1 MSSVT
6 AATLSP
12 QKVEFQTFDRPNP
25 GPGDMLVEI
34 LSVGICGSDK
44 HMYVGNA
51 ELDFPVVA
59 GHELVGK
66 VVAMGD
72 EVARASNVVGG
83 PVALGDRVAVTPSSQ
98 GCGRCWYCLH
108 VPHKPALCPNRFVY
122 GFTPVS
128 RPPHLYGGFASMM
141 FVGERSNIFR
151 IPDAL
156 STERAVLTEPT
167 AVATRA
173 VERAMG
179 SGIPRIGE
187 GIGIG
192 TRVAVL
198 GAGPIGLMIIVALR
212 HVGVG
217 TIIVSDL
224 SAERLSLAGR
234 MGADLTLNL
243 KETDA
248 ATRLEAVRGA
258 TDGVGP
264 DIVLEAAG
272 VPAAFEEGL
281 AILRRGGRLIE
292 VGHYFDSGTIA
303 LAPHTICHKE
313 ADVLGVWA
321 YPPMQFETALSL
333 LERSSASL
341 EDLVSATLPLS
352 QLEEGLRMT
361 GDEQVVK
368 VVIEPGR

>member
-1 MSSVT
+1 
-6 AATLSP
+6 
-12 QKVEFQTFDRPNP
+12 
-25 GPGDMLVEI
+25 
-34 LSVGICGSDK
+34 
-44 HMYVGNA
+44 
-51 ELDFPVVA
+51 
-59 GHELVGK
+59 
-66 VVAMGD
+66 
-72 EVARASNVVGG
+72 
-83 PVALGDRVAVTPSSQ
+83 
-98 GCGRCWYCLH
+98 
-108 VPHKPALCPNRFVY
+108 
-122 GFTPVS
+122 
-128 RPPHLYGGFASMM
+128 MM

-151 IPDAL
+151 IPDTL

-192 TRVAVL
+192 TRVAIL
-198 GAGPIGLMIIVALR
+198 GAGPIGLMIIAALR

-281 AILRRGGRLIE
+281 AILRRGDRLIE

-303 LAPHTICHKE
+303 LTPHTICHKE

-333 LERSSASL
+333 LERSSAPF
-341 EDLVSATLPLS
+341 EDLVSATLPLP